1 MYQYPRPLTPPPE
14 PYPPVRWTPP
24 SPPPLVELPH
34 QDKSSH
40 HLAFED
46 MIGITNI
53 FSSRNITPSATR
65 VSNPEAIDSF
75 EQIFPTL
82 LCSENMLAHVLFSCA
97 TILYVHSVLYDAE
110 SQRTKYKKLRKFK
123 ADLDRFEIDFSDL
136 YESMEAQTQRF
147 IAWEKEGQSDL
158 NRTKAL
164 LDSYTAITQ
173 RSSRLKRRLTRLQ
186 QRFTALSQ

>member
-1 MYQYPRPLTPPPE
+1 
-14 PYPPVRWTPP
+14 
-24 SPPPLVELPH
+24 
-34 QDKSSH
+34 
-40 HLAFED
+40 
-46 MIGITNI
+46 
-53 FSSRNITPSATR
+53 
-65 VSNPEAIDSF
+65 
-75 EQIFPTL
+75 
-82 LCSENMLAHVLFSCA
+82 MLAHVLFSCA

-110 SQRTKYKKLRKFK
+110 SQRTKYKKLRKFT